1 MKTVYNPLELV
12 SESEKQIC
20 KHQQQYKQ
28 LKAEY
33 ETLKLEQSTFA
44 VTSSANI
51 VKVKTNKK
59 RPSTYVRAIKI
70 VTVSTEASKSLN
82 N

>member
-1 MKTVYNPLELV
+1 MLAEILYVKTVYNPLELV

-59 RPSTYVRAIKI
+59 RQSIC
-70 VTVSTEASKSLN
+70 KSN
-82 N
+82 KNSYSIH